1 MTTSTPDL
9 AVVQAEVEL
18 IVSRVGAYSIATPE
32 AYEDAALQLRNIK
45 RMTAALDEKRKTA
58 TRPMDEAKAV
68 VMGWYRP
75 LLEDLKDSEEQL
87 KGLMLEWQD
96 EQARL
101 LDEERASLE
110 AAASRAYE
118 EGRETDAV
126 VALEERDMVPLKVQR
141 AAGTS
146 TQVRWSARVVDID
159 QLIVAVASGAMPR
172 NLLQVNQ
179 PAVDAL
185 ARATKE
191 ATTQHGVEFFATR
204 SIAASAR

>member
-1 MTTSTPDL
+1 MTTSSPDL
-9 AVVQAEVEL
+9 AVERAEVEL
-18 IVSRVGAYSIATPE
+18 IVSRVGSLAINTPE
-32 AYEDAALQLRNIK
+32 EYEAAGLTLRDIK
-45 RMTAALDEKRKTA
+45 KRAAELTDLRMSMTRPLDESKRRIMEMFA
-58 TRPMDEAKAV
+58 P
-68 VMGWYRP
+68 VM
-75 LLEDLKDSEEQL
+75 ESLKDAEQAA
-87 KGLMLEWQD
+87 KGALLGWQD

-146 TQVRWSARVVDID
+146 TQVRWSGRVVDID
-159 QLIVAVASGAMPR
+159 QLIVACASGVLPR

-179 PAVDAL
+179 SAVDAL

-204 SIAASAR
+204 SIAATAR